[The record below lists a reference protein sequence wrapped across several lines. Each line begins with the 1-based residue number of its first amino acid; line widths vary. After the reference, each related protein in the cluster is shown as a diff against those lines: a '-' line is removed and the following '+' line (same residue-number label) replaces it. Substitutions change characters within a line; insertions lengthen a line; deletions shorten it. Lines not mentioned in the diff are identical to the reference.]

1 MGKKIS
7 VLLMRD
13 DQQVRRYRLDP
24 AWFRLVIYGILLL
37 IAFSSIGGYLGY
49 TFWHENDAL
58 SKEIETLRQQV
69 QEKEIKLKSLQNME
83 RILALHEPD
92 ELQSLLTGEKNA
104 EQIELKHPSQVASDQ
119 VDLQTFFTKI
129 DLNKAVV
136 KDLSLSA
143 TEEGA
148 LRLKYHLTSK
158 IAGDSLSGVT
168 EIGLISRDGQFLDV
182 KTPLEEMAF
191 SIQNYR
197 TFDAVFSLPQGYEL
211 ADIYALRLALVTQDG
226 TTIFSQTF
234 PLSNI
239 MK

>member
-13 DQQVRRYRLDP
+13 DQQVRRYRIDP
-24 AWFRLVIYGILLL
+24 AWFRLVIYGIFLL

-49 TFWHENDAL
+49 TFWQENDVL

-69 QEKEIKLKSLQNME
+69 QDKEIKLKSLQNME
-83 RILALHEPD
+83 RILALHEPA

-104 EQIELKHPSQVASDQ
+104 EQIELQHPSQVAADQ
-119 VDLQTFFTKI
+119 VDLQAFFTKI

-136 KDLSLSA
+136 KDLSLSTTA
-143 TEEGA
+143 DGA

-158 IAGDSLSGVT
+158 VAGDSLSGVT

-197 TFDAVFSLPQGYEL
+197 TFDALFSLPQGHEL